1 VDVSAT
7 DNCTDPVGVITQVP
21 PAGTLLPDGVYT
33 ITLSATDNEGNV
45 GSCSFELTVE
55 SQLGVASN
63 QLNASVE
70 IYPNPARKVMNI
82 GNSADIQL
90 ERVLIYDLNGRL
102 IQSVDLSNMD
112 REVSV
117 NVANLASGVYL
128 VQFEA
133 QGVTAIRRLIKE

>member
-1 VDVSAT
+1 
-7 DNCTDPVGVITQVP
+7 VITQDP

-82 GNSADIQL
+82 GNSADTQL